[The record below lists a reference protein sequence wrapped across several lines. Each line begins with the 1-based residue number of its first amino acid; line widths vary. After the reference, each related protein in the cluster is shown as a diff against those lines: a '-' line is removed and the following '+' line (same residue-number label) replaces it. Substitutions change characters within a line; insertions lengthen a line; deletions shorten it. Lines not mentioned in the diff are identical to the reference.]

1 MVKYLQIDSQIQNAE
16 FEAHKA
22 TSKIIYIYEKE
33 QDLSSLRCSME
44 EKNSGLNILEKS
56 DISMRLNTI
65 LLKITKIRKSLG
77 YS

>member
-1 MVKYLQIDSQIQNAE
+1 MQSLRLIKPQAKL
-16 FEAHKA
+16 
-22 TSKIIYIYEKE
+22 YIYEKE